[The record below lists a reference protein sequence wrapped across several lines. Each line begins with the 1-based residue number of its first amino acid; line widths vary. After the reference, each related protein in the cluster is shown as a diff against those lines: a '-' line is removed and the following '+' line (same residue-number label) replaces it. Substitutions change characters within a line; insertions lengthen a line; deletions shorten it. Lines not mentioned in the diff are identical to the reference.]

1 MRAGADRLGKTMAAI
16 MFLGWLGLCGP
27 VIPRAGAKEADQLP
41 PLSLDGPQLL
51 KASLRSSLLR
61 IADLN
66 SDGLADIVTVA
77 NDRSVLEVHL
87 QEPRK
92 SDSRPTFRRIEVVV
106 DQFVQGLAALDV
118 DGDGRIDVLTAGAPA
133 RLAWLRQGE
142 DGVLS
147 SPQPLGL
154 EAEDLV
160 AADFNNDGVPDLIC
174 VNGRRMDLI
183 ATGKKGLDWSA
194 RRTYWSA
201 YDIQGAPEVVD
212 LDGDSLA
219 DLVFVESKRNDRILV
234 RFQTPEGE
242 FPDEAVVSTSALSRL
257 AAVRKT
263 PGRQTLVGLLTK
275 TEILEQT
282 QWTVKEKQPPAAL
295 AAEGSL
301 GRIRTV
307 AFDPESRTDRLVAGW
322 VPLAK
327 GGIPCLLVGGPSL
340 PSLRLLRSGRDGAL
354 HMRSVPSLTGIV
366 QLLPVAPM
374 KKGGAWSVGLVSRA
388 EKTLAFGELDSKGE
402 TFSFPQ
408 PLGLGG
414 APLAAAI
421 GNLGRGKNPDLA
433 VVRGG
438 EGGSL
443 VLEVHFDL
451 DLSAGKDAETT
462 TFTLKGQ
469 VGDAPSDLLAVD
481 LNRDGKTDLVA
492 LFDYADPAILLQT
505 PQGTWEPLELAEG
518 MLQGLLT
525 GVRAGAVRAA
535 VVSPKGGESLLI
547 AKENY
552 ARAVHLGPKNEVLV
566 DGQFNGKNARSRL
579 RVAGVA
585 ALTEDGSPHVVLL
598 DSANRCLSV
607 YKHNAKSG
615 DFDAARHVDIEE
627 ADFQTLLAVDL
638 NEDRRE
644 DIILLAPD
652 RMTIIYSGIPEGR
665 LETLATARTEV
676 EDGGYGLVVTAELLG
691 NKEQQILAVER
702 TENVLECFLARPLSG
717 ELRRFYRFKVFDSDT
732 RRSRRDAAL
741 GQVQPREAQ
750 AADLDGDNKPD
761 LILLMH
767 DKIGIYYQK

>member
-1 MRAGADRLGKTMAAI
+1 MAA
-16 MFLGWLGLCGP
+16 MMLLGWLGIGGP
-27 VIPRAGAKEADQLP
+27 AIPFVWAKDSDKLP
-41 PLSLDGPQLL
+41 SISLDGPHLL
-51 KASLRSSLLR
+51 KASQRSALLR
-61 IADLN
+61 VADFN

-77 NDRSVLEVHL
+77 NDRSVLELHL
-87 QEPRK
+87 QETRK
-92 SDSRPTFRRIEVVV
+92 TDSRPAFRRIEVVV

-118 DGDGRIDVLTAGAPA
+118 DGDGRTDVLTAGAPA

-147 SPQPLGL
+147 SPQPLGI

-160 AADFNNDGVPDLIC
+160 AADFNGDGVPDLIC
-174 VNGRRMDLI
+174 VNGRRIDLV
-183 ATGKKGLDWSA
+183 AAGKKGLDWTG
-194 RRTYWSA
+194 RRTHWSA

-212 LDGDSLA
+212 VDGDSLA
-219 DLVFVESKRNDRILV
+219 DLVFVESKSNDRILV
-234 RFQTPEGE
+234 RFQTPEGG
-242 FPDEAVVSTSALSRL
+242 FPDEAVVPTSGLSRL

-263 PGRQTLVGLLTK
+263 AGRQTLVGLLTK

-282 QWTVKEKQPPAAL
+282 QWTVKEKQPPAAM

-301 GRIRTV
+301 GRTRTV
-307 AFDPESRTDRLVAGW
+307 AFDPELRSDRLVAGW
-322 VPLAK
+322 APLAK

-366 QLLPVAPM
+366 QLLPVPPV

-388 EKTLAFGELDSKGE
+388 EKTLAFGELDAKGE
-402 TFSFPQ
+402 TLSFPQ
-408 PLGLGG
+408 PLALGG

-433 VVRGG
+433 VVRSG
-438 EGGSL
+438 EGGNL
-443 VLEVHFDL
+443 VVEVHYDL
-451 DLSAGKDAETT
+451 NPASGTDAEAT

-481 LNRDGKTDLVA
+481 LNRDGKTDLVV

-505 PQGTWEPLELAEG
+505 AQGTWEPLELAEG

-525 GVRAGAVRAA
+525 GVRGGAARAA
-535 VVSPKGGESLLI
+535 VVTPKGGESLLI

-552 ARAVHLGPKNEVLV
+552 ARAVHLGPDNQVVV

-579 RVAGVA
+579 RAALVA
-585 ALTEDGSPHVVLL
+585 ALTEDGAPHVVLL
-598 DSANRCLSV
+598 DSANRCLTV

-615 DFDAARHVDIEE
+615 DFDPARHVDIEE
-627 ADFQTLLAVDL
+627 ADFQALLAVDL
-638 NEDRRE
+638 NEDRCE
-644 DIILLAPD
+644 DIVLLAPD
-652 RMTIIYSGIPEGR
+652 RMTVIYSGMAEGR
-665 LETLATARTEV
+665 LETIATARTDV
-676 EDGGYGLVVTAELLG
+676 DDGGYGLVATAEILG

-702 TENVLECFLARPLSG
+702 TENVLECFLARPVSG
-717 ELRRFYRFKVFDSDT
+717 ELRRFYRFKVFDSDA

-741 GQVQPREAQ
+741 VQVQPRELQ
-750 AADLDGDNKPD
+750 AADLNGDDKPD